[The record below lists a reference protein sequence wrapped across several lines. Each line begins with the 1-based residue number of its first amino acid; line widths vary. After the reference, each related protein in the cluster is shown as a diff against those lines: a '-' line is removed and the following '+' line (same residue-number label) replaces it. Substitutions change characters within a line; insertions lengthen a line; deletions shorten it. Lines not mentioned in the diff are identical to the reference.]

1 MEIQQLDILLRLVI
15 AHILADF
22 IFQSTP
28 LKRDKVFSKH
38 FLLHLFTIG
47 VLIYL
52 MLPGWTNIYGPIAIM
67 LTHGLIEL
75 VVFRLW
81 KNNSFAM
88 LIDQVIQITVLVIF
102 WLIITD
108 NTMASVWY
116 SIGATF
122 YKTST
127 LIVIA
132 AYLAI
137 SFPAGALMGHLTK
150 RWQNEIMALGSDSL
164 KDAGKWIGII
174 ERTLVLTFILMK
186 QWAAI
191 GFLLGAKSVLRFGE
205 LKDGTQQKK
214 TEYIL
219 IGTFL
224 SFLLSIAIGIFVLF
238 YLEKYGV

>member
-28 LKRDKVFSKH
+28 LKRDRSLSKH
-38 FLLHLFTIG
+38 FLLHLLTVG

-52 MLPGWTNIYGPIAIM
+52 MLPGWTNVYGPIAIM
-67 LTHGLIEL
+67 LIHGIIDLA
-75 VVFRLW
+75 VFKIW
-81 KNNSFAM
+81 KNNSSAI
-88 LIDQVIQITVLVIF
+88 LIDEVLQITVLVIF

-108 NTMASVWY
+108 NTLAGAWH
-116 SIGATF
+116 SIGVTF
-122 YKTST
+122 YNTST
-127 LIVIA
+127 LIVIV
-132 AYLAI
+132 AYLTI
-137 SFPAGALMGHLTK
+137 SFPAGVLMGHLTK

-224 SFLLSIAIGIFVLF
+224 SFLLSIATGIFVLF
-238 YLEKYGV
+238 YLEKYG